1 MLSISGRSRPGSGK
15 GGRMGIKRWIK
26 AVSATAVVSLALGG
40 AASAEDANHIVSP
53 ASCGAG
59 PCEITEGNW
68 GTNAPFGIYL
78 GPVSGSNYFEFQQV
92 YVSSDIA
99 GSGMPVS
106 ITQIAFRPNVSPGYA
121 GYAFSTTLPDVTIK
135 LSTTEKEPGTL
146 STALVEG
153 SLEGNENFGADVT
166 LVYSGS
172 LPLSSDFTG
181 SSTGPKDFDIVIDLQ
196 APFLYDPAL
205 GNLLLYVKKV
215 TGESTPFFDGVQ
227 GIPTTSRVYYSSITG
242 GPFTHPANSGLV
254 TRFTVTPVPP
264 EPAPEPEPTPPPP
277 SDGQVSAAVK
287 PGGDPKINP
296 KSKGT
301 TPVAI
306 FGTASFDA
314 GTVDPETVTLNGIS
328 VKTKPNRE
336 PMASLEDVDGDGI
349 LDLLVHIDTQDLVSS
364 SPVASAGSG
373 MSATSASSTIE
384 VVLEGKTFDGTP
396 IQGTLFLKVVK

>member
-1 MLSISGRSRPGSGK
+1 
-15 GGRMGIKRWIK
+15 MGIKHWIK
-26 AVSATAVVSLALGG
+26 AVSAAAIVSLAFGG
-40 AASAEDANHIVSP
+40 AASAEHVVAPD
-53 ASCGAG
+53 SCGAG
-59 PCEITEGNW
+59 PCETTEGNW
-68 GTNAPFGIYL
+68 GTNVPFGVPL
-78 GPVSGSNYFEFQQV
+78 SSSGYVEYQQV
-92 YVSSDIA
+92 YASSDFAAI
-99 GSGMPVS
+99 GTPLS
-106 ITQIAFRPNVSPGYA
+106 ITQITFRPNVSPGYA

-146 STALVEG
+146 STALVDD

-196 APFLYDPAL
+196 APFLYDPAA

-227 GIPTTSRVYYSSITG
+227 AIPTTSRVYYSSVTG

-264 EPAPEPEPTPPPP
+264 EPAPEPEPPPPP
-277 SDGQVSAAVK
+277 SDGQVGAAAQ
-287 PGGDPKINP
+287 PAKINP

-314 GTVDPETVTLNGIS
+314 GTVDPNTVTLNGAP
-328 VKTKPNRE
+328 VKTKPNGE

-349 LDLLVHIDTQDLVSS
+349 RDLLVHVDTQDLVAGATGS
-364 SPVASAGSG
+364 SAGSG
-373 MSATSASSTIE
+373 IGTMSAASASSSME

-396 IQGTLFLKVVK
+396 IQGTFSLQVVK